1 MKIYYDTEFV
11 DTGDRIHLLSIGMV
25 REDGKEYYA
34 VNQNLSYML
43 EAAHNPWLLKN
54 VLPSLPVLIDHTD
67 DLIPVDWD
75 EDHPDFE
82 CIKPR
87 KQIAKEVAEFCLSAS
102 TLPEL
107 WAWYGAYDHVVLSQ
121 LFGRMLD
128 LPTDMPMWTN
138 DLRQELARLGNP
150 RYPEQAS
157 GEHNALEDA
166 RWNKQLGEYL
176 AKLDGPITRS

>member
-34 VNQNLSYML
+34 VNHSLTVMIEASY
-43 EAAHNPWLLKN
+43 NPWLVKN
-54 VLPSLPVLIDHTD
+54 VLSSLPVTLN
-67 DLIPVDWD
+67 
-75 EDHPDFE
+75 HPDNLLPVTWDYLHSDFA
-82 CIKPR
+82 CVKP
-87 KQIAKEVAEFCLSAS
+87 KEQIAQEVAEFCLSGS
-102 TLPEL
+102 SLPEL
-107 WAWYGAYDHVVLSQ
+107 WAWYAAYDHVVLSQ
-121 LFGRMLD
+121 LFGRMID
-128 LPTDMPMWTN
+128 LPADMPMYTN
-138 DLRQELARLGNP
+138 DLRQELARLGDP

-176 AKLDGPITRS
+176 AKLDGPIVRG